1 MDFIVKWIN
10 DNQLLVNHSDGKQH
24 IFRCK
29 TIEELKNEVYEK
41 YKEEHKGY
49 KADSQKSLVCLIKKL
64 EI

>member
-10 DNQLLVNHSDGKQH
+10 DNQWLVNHSDGEEH
-24 IFRCK
+24 VFRCK

-49 KADSQKSLVCLIKKL
+49 KADSQKSLVYLIKKL